1 LRESFPAKCS
11 AMNELDTNTESS
23 SERDP
28 APSSTPD
35 FAVATQPSYAHTLF
49 LGPDGLRSGW
59 GFAFY
64 VLTFYL
70 LQKLVVDIASSR
82 DLGSSGLWSMMLE
95 ESCNL
100 VAAVIP
106 ALVLAR
112 IERRPWKVYGL
123 PGKQAFGRLFWIGAL
138 WGFAGI
144 SLLMF
149 ALYGLHAFAFGH
161 IALHG
166 ARVLRFAAF
175 WAVMFLLVA
184 LFEEFLLRGYSQ
196 FTLMRGIGFWP
207 AALVLSCA
215 FGLIHLRNGGEQW
228 RGLLAAAFIG
238 FFFCLTLRRTG
249 NLWFAVGFHAAWD
262 WGETFFYSVPD
273 SGMVAP
279 GHLLSSSLRGS
290 DWLSGGSVG
299 PEGSVLCFVM
309 IALVWIAFDRT
320 HPGASVRGQH
330 DMLPTTADSSS
341 LRSSE

>member
-1 LRESFPAKCS
+1 MS
-11 AMNELDTNTESS
+11 ELDVNTESNPAQS
-23 SERDP
+23 PAP
-28 APSSTPD
+28 APSAPD

-49 LGPDGLRSGW
+49 LGPEGLRPGW
-59 GFAFY
+59 GLAFY
-64 VLTFYL
+64 AVMFYP
-70 LQKLVVDIASSR
+70 LQKLAVDLAWSR

-95 ESCNL
+95 ELGNL

-112 IERRPWKVYGL
+112 VERRPWKVYGL
-123 PGKQAFGRLFWIGAL
+123 PGKQAFGRLFWVGAL

-161 IALHG
+161 VVLHG
-166 ARVLRFAAF
+166 ARLARFAAF
-175 WAVMFLLVA
+175 WAVMFLLVG
-184 LFEEFLLRGYSQ
+184 LFEEFFLRGYTQ
-196 FTLMRGIGFWP
+196 FTLSRGIGFWP
-207 AALVLSCA
+207 AALVLSCM
-215 FGLIHLRNGGEQW
+215 FGLIHLRNDHEQW

-273 SGMVAP
+273 SGMVSP
-279 GHLLSSSLRGS
+279 GHLLSSSLRGA

-299 PEGSVLCFVM
+299 PEGSVLCFVV
-309 IALVWIAFDRT
+309 IAVAWIVFEKT
-320 HPGASVRGQH
+320 HPRAGVRGDH
-330 DMLPTTADSSS
+330 G
-341 LRSSE
+341 